1 MERKDLMSK
10 IYLIRHGQTDWNLE
24 GRIQGSRDIPLND
37 TGRRQAA
44 SLAEGMKDRRLELV
58 LSSPLCRARETA
70 RVLAESQGV
79 PLLCWRELEEVR
91 YGSWEGMTVAEIQE
105 QFPEEYRRWW
115 GEAGEGRPP
124 GGESRMEAFQRGA
137 FLAEKIRRQVR
148 SHKLKG
154 VAVVSHG
161 AMLCCML
168 PALLKGQAPFEEGF
182 SVQNGGITT
191 LYMDPESG
199 MCSLEAV
206 NDCSHF
212 SGENL

>member
-1 MERKDLMSK
+1 
-10 IYLIRHGQTDWNLE
+10 
-24 GRIQGSRDIPLND
+24 
-37 TGRRQAA
+37 
-44 SLAEGMKDRRLELV
+44 
-58 LSSPLCRARETA
+58 
-70 RVLAESQGV
+70 
-79 PLLCWRELEEVR
+79 
-91 YGSWEGMTVAEIQE
+91 
-105 QFPEEYRRWW
+105 
-115 GEAGEGRPP
+115 
-124 GGESRMEAFQRGA
+124 MEAFQRGV

>member
-1 MERKDLMSK
+1 MSEILDLKTIHDYNEFLGLETLNPLVSFVDFSK
-10 IYLIRHGQTDWNLE
+10 VE
-24 GRIQGSRDIPLND
+24 
-37 TGRRQAA
+37 
-44 SLAEGMKDRRLELV
+44 V
-58 LSSPLCRARETA
+58 LKHRCKCFGFYA
-70 RVLAESQGV
+70 V
-79 PLLCWRELEEVR
+79 
-91 YGSWEGMTVAEIQE
+91 
-105 QFPEEYRRWW
+105 
-115 GEAGEGRPP
+115 
-124 GGESRMEAFQRGA
+124 
-137 FLAEKIRRQVR
+137 FLAEKIRRQVC